1 MSIATNAYSTA
12 LSGMNA
18 NATRVAVSANNVAN
32 ARTPDYQPQEVV
44 QTSQAGGGVDVSVTE
59 SSAGASSYYQPD
71 TPGANAEGYVSMPN
85 VDYGA
90 EAVEQRMA
98 VAGYKANAAVIKTLA
113 AMDKDLLD
121 IQA

>member
-1 MSIATNAYSTA
+1 MISAYNTA

-32 ARTPDYQPQEVV
+32 ARTPDYNAQEVV
-44 QTSQAGGGVDVSVTE
+44 QTAQVGGGVDVTVQDADNGTLP
-59 SSAGASSYYQPD
+59 AYQPD
-71 TPGANAEGYVSMPN
+71 APGADSQGYVQMPN
-85 VDYGA
+85 VDYAA

-98 VAGYKANAAVIKTLA
+98 VAGYASNAAVIKTLA

-121 IQA
+121 IKA